1 MKGEK
6 MNEHPTE
13 FRNVRFL
20 AGPIHAGFP
29 SPADD
34 WREKRLDVNDQV
46 VPHPISTY
54 YMRVVGDSM
63 KGACIADQDIVVVDR
78 AITATHNKIVVARLG
93 EDFTLKRLQVING
106 RKMFL
111 KSENPA
117 YPAIEVSSRTDFEIW
132 GCVTYV
138 IHRLTGSRHT
148 GL

>member
-1 MKGEK
+1 MQASQ
-6 MNEHPTE
+6 
-13 FRNVRFL
+13 VRQMIGGRKDWTSTTWLF
-20 AGPIHAGFP
+20 PIP
-29 SPADD
+29 YT
-34 WREKRLDVNDQV
+34 
-46 VPHPISTY
+46 TY
-54 YMRVVGDSM
+54 YMRVEGDSM
-63 KGACIADQDIVVVDR
+63 KDACIADQDIVVVDR

-138 IHRLTGSRHT
+138 IHQLTRSSHSAI
-148 GL
+148 

>member
-1 MKGEK
+1 M
-6 MNEHPTE
+6 MNDHTSE

-34 WREKRLDVNDQV
+34 WREKRLDVNDLV
-46 VPHPISTY
+46 VPHPVSTY
-54 YMRVVGDSM
+54 FMRVEGNSM
-63 KGACIADQDIVVVDR
+63 NGACIDDQDIVVVDR

-106 RKMFL
+106 RKIFL

-117 YPAIEVSSRTDFEIW
+117 YPAIEVSSRADFEIW

-148 GL
+148 AT

>member
-1 MKGEK
+1 
-6 MNEHPTE
+6 MNELATA
-13 FRNVRFL
+13 FRTVRLL

-29 SPADD
+29 PPADD
-34 WREKRLDVNDQV
+34 WREKRLDVNDLV
-46 VPHPISTY
+46 FPHPISTY
-54 YMRVVGDSM
+54 YMRVEGDSM
-63 KGACIADQDIVVVDR
+63 NGACIADQDIVVVDR

-117 YPAIEVSSRTDFEIW
+117 YPAIEVSFRTDFEIW

-138 IHRLTGSRHT
+138 IHRLFGSNHNKP
-148 GL
+148 

>member
-1 MKGEK
+1 M
-6 MNEHPTE
+6 
-13 FRNVRFL
+13 
-20 AGPIHAGFP
+20 
-29 SPADD
+29 
-34 WREKRLDVNDQV
+34 EKRLDVNDLV

-54 YMRVVGDSM
+54 FMRVEGNSM
-63 KGACIADQDIVVVDR
+63 HGACIDDGDIIIVDR
-78 AITATHNKIVVARLG
+78 AITATHNKIIVARLG

-106 RKMFL
+106 RKIFL

-138 IHRLTGSRHT
+138 IHRLIGSSHT

>member
-1 MKGEK
+1 
-6 MNEHPTE
+6 MNDHAAA

-20 AGPIHAGFP
+20 TGPIHAGFP

-34 WREKRLDVNDQV
+34 WKEKRLDVNDLV
-46 VPHPISTY
+46 VPHPVSTY
-54 YMRVVGDSM
+54 FMRVEGNSM
-63 KGACIADQDIVVVDR
+63 NGACIYHLDIIVVDR

-106 RKMFL
+106 RKIFL

-117 YPAIEVSSRTDFEIW
+117 YPAIEVSSRSDFEIW

-138 IHRLTGSRHT
+138 IHRLTGSGRT
-148 GL
+148 AT

>member
-1 MKGEK
+1 

-34 WREKRLDVNDQV
+34 WREKRLDVNDLV

-54 YMRVVGDSM
+54 YMRVDGDSM
-63 KGACIADQDIVVVDR
+63 NGACIDHQDIIIVDR
-78 AITATHNKIVVARLG
+78 AITATHNKIIVARLG

-106 RKMFL
+106 RKIFH

-117 YPAIEVSSRTDFEIW
+117 YPAIEVSSRNDFEIW
-132 GCVTYV
+132 GVVTHM

-148 GL
+148 AS

>member
-1 MKGEK
+1 
-6 MNEHPTE
+6 MNDRRSV

-34 WREKRLDVNDQV
+34 WREKRLDVNDLV

-54 YMRVVGDSM
+54 FMRVEGDSM
-63 KGACIADQDIVVVDR
+63 NGACIADQDIIVVDR
-78 AITATHNKIVVARLG
+78 AITATHNKIIVARLG
-93 EDFTLKRLQVING
+93 EDFTLKRLQVIKG
-106 RKMFL
+106 RKIFL
-111 KSENPA
+111 RSENPA

-132 GCVTYV
+132 GCVTHV
-138 IHRLTGSRHT
+138 IHRLTGSSRT